1 MGNRPQDTGSNFSTQ
16 MTTNRH
22 GSGVF
27 TGMVSQVNQL
37 PINNIRNSVP
47 NLEQRCNPVMAMGS
61 QMAQPQYPSNQ
72 VQQQTCSS
80 NQQNTQIF
88 TGEAQTGG
96 LSQGQGG
103 LGQQLQMAGNELPN
117 NRQGEQQHLI
127 PSLHAL
133 KTTAVNQDLVQR
145 RLNELQ
151 QQAVPQPTGNA
162 NNFIQQG
169 LSGSTSNPKKNKKE
183 KVEVVWP
190 QVCVFVGH
198 LRSRVTYEQLTQSQ
212 FVLGYLRSVQDE
224 ENPLIRSN
232 MVEYL
237 TELFQN
243 VCDYGWQ
250 AAKGAHLV
258 VMTKME
264 DGLVTWGDLKRVN
277 KIRKTYVRST
287 GTSNNYNNTDINNP
301 MNKKVGKKPSSM
313 PCKDFQEGRCTKQ
326 QDPDV
331 GLITHKHICA
341 YCLYTLNKMYGHS
354 ESVCNNKKR
363 SRQGQNQHS
372 YPQQ

>member
-1 MGNRPQDTGSNFSTQ
+1 MSMATNICTTQANAAAAALCTSTSIDRPPSPITSSQTTVFNTQPTGGVRVPNQNPSRTEELILHELQRLSARMSCVEQELQADTFTSTPRRRKKAKTGGRRGEEGNTGGPVNITDNHSTLDESIASFVHTSRVSIPVHTQHLTRTTSVTTTSLFSQRNPSLLQQGRPPTTCTQTQVVFSSCQTSHPGQHVPVRVMGNRPQDTGSNFSTQ

-162 NNFIQQG
+162 NNFI
-169 LSGSTSNPKKNKKE
+169 
-183 KVEVVWP
+183 
-190 QVCVFVGH
+190 
-198 LRSRVTYEQLTQSQ
+198 
-212 FVLGYLRSVQDE
+212 
-224 ENPLIRSN
+224 
-232 MVEYL
+232 
-237 TELFQN
+237 
-243 VCDYGWQ
+243 
-250 AAKGAHLV
+250 
-258 VMTKME
+258 
-264 DGLVTWGDLKRVN
+264 
-277 KIRKTYVRST
+277 
-287 GTSNNYNNTDINNP
+287 
-301 MNKKVGKKPSSM
+301 
-313 PCKDFQEGRCTKQ
+313 
-326 QDPDV
+326 
-331 GLITHKHICA
+331 
-341 YCLYTLNKMYGHS
+341 
-354 ESVCNNKKR
+354 
-363 SRQGQNQHS
+363 
-372 YPQQ
+372 